1 MSPLLEAPQRAPAPA
16 CRTGGH
22 QQAGHEHPR
31 AVSLAIVSPVRHSP
45 CTARTLCPL
54 CRPRTTPSPP
64 RRPSRLRL
72 SRPTRSACWCSP
84 PRGGTWA
91 GAAARMAQQVGVGR
105 ASGGE
110 CGAAAGRVLCAVRCA
125 LRHLTAGAVRVPRL
139 RGAPCGA
146 GCAKHLRP
154 PLPWRTPSS
163 PRSAPLPHLARAP
176 PLSHAQAHPGRTPR
190 CQSTS
195 PPRASC
201 WGNPSLRRR
210 RRQLARGSR
219 SPRPQSPSASGPKAR
234 RPTRRPERLPPCRA
248 ACFVFCDC
256 LVILH

>member
-1 MSPLLEAPQRAPAPA
+1 MPASGRKPTSPALAAGDLVSPLLEAPQRAPAPA
-16 CRTGGH
+16 RRTGGH

-125 LRHLTAGAVRVPRL
+125 LCVAPPHCGRSKGAQAEGRAMWGRL
-139 RGAPCGA
+139 R
-146 GCAKHLRP
+146 
-154 PLPWRTPSS
+154 
-163 PRSAPLPHLARAP
+163 
-176 PLSHAQAHPGRTPR
+176 
-190 CQSTS
+190 
-195 PPRASC
+195 
-201 WGNPSLRRR
+201 
-210 RRQLARGSR
+210 
-219 SPRPQSPSASGPKAR
+219 
-234 RPTRRPERLPPCRA
+234 
-248 ACFVFCDC
+248 
-256 LVILH
+256 